1 MNNGLDDVIATETVM
16 SDVDGLAGRL
26 VIRGHSLDDLAGRV
40 GYEELAGILLDGFF
54 ENLPGPKVLA
64 ARLGQARREVFEALV
79 AEGLPEAALPATD
92 ALRAALAR
100 LGDGEDFGLALR
112 LIAAP
117 AVLTPALIRLKRGE
131 AAVAPDEKA
140 GHAADML
147 RMLHDVDPRPE
158 AAAALDTYLVTVSDH
173 GLNAST
179 FAARVVASTHA
190 GLASAVLAALSALK
204 GPLHGGAPGPVL
216 DMLDGIAAAPTAEA
230 WLEAALD
237 RGDRLMGFGH
247 RVYRV
252 RDPRAEALKR
262 AVTRLFG
269 PGGTDTGRLA
279 LAERVE
285 TAATRILARRKPGR
299 SLQINVE
306 FYTALLLEA
315 LGFPRESFTSV
326 FATGRVTGWIG
337 HAREQ
342 ALHGRLIRPQS
353 RYVGPRPDKAA

>member
-26 VIRGHSLDDLAGRV
+26 VIRGHSLDDLV
-40 GYEELAGILLDGFF
+40 GTSRYEDIVAILLAGFF
-54 ENLPGPKVLA
+54 EDLPDDRELA
-64 ARLGQARREVFEALV
+64 ARLGKARCDVFETLV
-79 AEGLPEAALPATD
+79 PHCTAFLRLPVTE
-92 ALRAALAR
+92 ALRAALAQ
-100 LGDGEDFGLALR
+100 LEDGQDLATALR

-117 AVLTPALIRLKRGE
+117 AVLTPAILRLKQGE
-131 AAVAPDEKA
+131 APVAPDAAA
-140 GHAADML
+140 GHAADILHML
-147 RMLHDVDPRPE
+147 RGAAVLKE

-190 GLASAVLAALSALK
+190 GLASCVLAGLSALK

-216 DMLDGIAAAPTAEA
+216 DMLDGIGAPEQAEA

-237 RGDRLMGFGH
+237 KGERLMGFGH
-247 RVYRV
+247 RIYRV

-262 AVTRLFG
+262 SVRAMVAAG
-269 PGGTDTGRLA
+269 QEHAGRFA

-285 TAATRILARRKPGR
+285 AAATNLLARRKPDR
-299 SLQINVE
+299 PLQINVE
-306 FYTALLLEA
+306 FYTALLLEE

-326 FATGRVTGWIG
+326 FAMGRVAGWIG

-342 ALHGRLIRPQS
+342 MLYGRLIRPQS
-353 RYVGPRPDKAA
+353 RYVGPRPDRAA

>member
-26 VIRGHSLDDLAGRV
+26 VIRGHSLDDLAGHV
-40 GYEELAGILLDGFF
+40 GFECLAGLLLDGFF
-54 ENLPGPKVLA
+54 PDLPGPDALA
-64 ARLGQARREVFEALV
+64 GRLGQARREVFETLV
-79 AEGLPEAALPATD
+79 AGGLPFTDLPATD
-92 ALRAALAR
+92 ALRAALAG
-100 LGDGEDFGLALR
+100 LGDGEDLALALR

-131 AAVAPDEKA
+131 AAIAPDPNA
-140 GHAADML
+140 SHAADML
-147 RMLHDVDPRPE
+147 RMLHGVVPKPE

-179 FAARVVASTHA
+179 FTARVVASTHA
-190 GLASAVLAALSALK
+190 GLTSAVLAALSALK

-216 DMLDGIAAAPTAEA
+216 DMLDGIAAAETAEA

-262 AVTRLFG
+262 AVTVLFG
-269 PGGTDTGRLA
+269 PGRNDTGRLA
-279 LAERVE
+279 LAEHVE
-285 TAATRILARRKPGR
+285 AAATAILARRKPER

-315 LGFPRESFTSV
+315 LGFPRESFTSI
-326 FATGRVTGWIG
+326 FATGRVVGWIG

-342 ALHGRLIRPQS
+342 TLYGRLIRPQS
-353 RYVGPRPDKAA
+353 RYVGPRPDQAA